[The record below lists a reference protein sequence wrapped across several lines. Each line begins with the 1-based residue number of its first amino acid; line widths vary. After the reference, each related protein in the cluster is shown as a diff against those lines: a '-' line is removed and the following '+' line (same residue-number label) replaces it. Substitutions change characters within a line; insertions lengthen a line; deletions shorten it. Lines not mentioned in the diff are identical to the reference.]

1 VFFVHFSL
9 VFFVSTSFFQFCYFR
24 PLFLP
29 IPEADLLFLRI
40 PEADLLFLPIPE
52 ADLLFLR
59 IPEADLYSVQVSILL
74 LLLLRG

>member
-1 VFFVHFSL
+1 MFFVHFSL

-40 PEADLLFLPIPE
+40 PEADL
-52 ADLLFLR
+52 
-59 IPEADLYSVQVSILL
+59 YSVQVSILL